1 MGTERARDRRGA
13 DAKRSSGFDP
23 STRAHRD
30 EPGSTLRAL
39 QAAAGNRA
47 VTAALAVQTKLSV
60 GAADDPLEIEADRV
74 ARAVSDAVGAGSAD
88 VGVPE
93 PDEET
98 VVVRS
103 VRPAIRRH
111 ASVGLAGGELDERT
125 AAAVTGELGR
135 GRALEPRTRGPMES
149 AFGADFSAV
158 RVHTGERS
166 TALNDSMG
174 ASAFTVGSDIF
185 FRGGQPDVG
194 SGPGRELMAHELTH
208 VVQQGAARRRPEDIE
223 A

>member
-1 MGTERARDRRGA
+1 M
-13 DAKRSSGFDP
+13 
-23 STRAHRD
+23 
-30 EPGSTLRAL
+30 RAL

-60 GAADDPLEIEADRV
+60 GAANDPLEMEADRV
-74 ARAVSDAVGAGSAD
+74 ARAVSDAVGAGAIE
-88 VGVPE
+88 VGRPDR
-93 PDEET
+93 DEET
-98 VVVRS
+98 VVARS
-103 VRPAIRRH
+103 VAPVIRR
-111 ASVGLAGGELDERT
+111 AAVGLAGGDLDDET
-125 AAAVTGELGR
+125 SSALTGELGR
-135 GRALEPRTRGPMES
+135 GRALESQTRAPMEA

-158 RVHTGERS
+158 RVHTGPQSE
-166 TALNDSMG
+166 ALNERMG

-208 VVQQGAARRRPEDIE
+208 VVQQGAARRRPEDGE